1 MMVIVL
7 VDVQGS
13 TVLLYDYAIRPVILY
28 DQPQIVAPDCMR
40 SMWEFLT
47 STLREALEFEKTYT
61 NVTTNL
67 KRLNCLPHSI

>member
-13 TVLLYDYAIRPVILY
+13 TVLLYDYAITPVILY
-28 DQPQIVAPDCMR
+28 DQLQKVARDCMR

-47 STLREALEFEKTYT
+47 STLREST
-61 NVTTNL
+61 
-67 KRLNCLPHSI
+67 